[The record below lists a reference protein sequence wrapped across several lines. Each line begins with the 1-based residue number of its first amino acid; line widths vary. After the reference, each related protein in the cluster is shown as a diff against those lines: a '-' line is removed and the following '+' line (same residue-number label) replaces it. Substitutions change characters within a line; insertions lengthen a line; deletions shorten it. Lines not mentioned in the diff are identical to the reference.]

1 MTVIILTQN
10 QVEQV
15 CAVNG
20 SGQHQLSPM
29 PLTDGRYFLPA
40 DILSE
45 IGEGGIY
52 EGRLCADCPAVPLS
66 SIAHLMPQ
74 PEESV

>member
-1 MTVIILTQN
+1 MNAILLTAENAADIIASQ
-10 QVEQV
+10 
-15 CAVNG
+15 
-20 SGQHQLSPM
+20 SGKHQLSPM

-52 EGRLCADCPAVPLS
+52 EGRLCADCPTVPFAT
-66 SIAHLMPQ
+66 IEHLMPQ
-74 PEESV
+74 PEEEL